1 MLLLFTSIVLYFL
14 KRSHFF
20 MRYPVCYA
28 EVRCVVCEVDS
39 YDISFL
45 ESILTAFGSILVYL
59 IKVGIV
65 HCSD

>member
-1 MLLLFTSIVLYFL
+1 
-14 KRSHFF
+14 